1 MSKKKNNEKVAGSL
15 EGPALLSSISDKLVG
30 KRVLLRERKLHF
42 WTKDNIFEA
51 RIIEVSPSTRYV
63 KLEIPKSDDFY
74 STRKEWVDGD
84 NYLVL
89 EVLD

>member
-1 MSKKKNNEKVAGSL
+1 MSGKDRKEVAGPL
-15 EGPALLSSISDKLVG
+15 GGPALLSSVSDKLVG

-42 WTKDNIFEA
+42 WTKDNIFES

-63 KLEIPKSDDFY
+63 KLEIPKRDDFY

-84 NYLVL
+84 DYLVL